1 MEIII
6 HRGSKQIGG
15 TCIEIRSDLTRLI
28 FDIGEELPDSNNP
41 EKVKAKLSVDDLFVD
56 SEISNRKI
64 DGIFISHNHGDHI
77 GLFET
82 VKDEIPIFIGK
93 TALEVQ
99 NTIFDFISKDR
110 KIVATDILKN
120 EVPIHINDFKV
131 TPYLIDHSA
140 FDAYGFLIECDNKKV
155 IYTGDFRRHG
165 TKGVLTERFSKN
177 GSTQQPDVLLIEGT
191 NIYKNDFIAEHENLI
206 GVKAETFMKKIHGNI
221 YVLQS
226 SANID
231 RIEQIQKACKNVN
244 RTLIIDIFTAHILSN
259 IPDGMFSDIRIF
271 YPFWL
276 TQKMHETPEGTK
288 KMNRFSKRKI
298 SKEEL
303 KSRRDLCILVRE
315 NMLFD
320 IEKRMDYSDSGLIYS
335 KWGGYKNDLKTK
347 RFLEF
352 FNSHKLETKS
362 LHTSGH
368 ADIQTIKDFVKDLNP
383 KKIIPVHTETP
394 EKYKEIFGDLV
405 SLLDDKIKL
414 KV

>member
-15 TCIEIRSDLTRLI
+15 TCIEIRSDKTRLI
-28 FDIGEELPDSNNP
+28 FDIGEELPDTGNP
-41 EKVKAKLSVDDLFVD
+41 EKVKTKLSVDDLFVD
-56 SEISNRKI
+56 SEITDRKI

-77 GLFET
+77 GLFEL
-82 VKDEIPIFIGK
+82 VKDEIPVFIGK

-110 KIVATDILKN
+110 KVVAAEILSN
-120 EVPIHINDFKV
+120 EVPIQINDFKV

-140 FDAYGFLIECDNKKV
+140 FDAYAFLIECDDKKV
-155 IYTGDFRRHG
+155 IYSGDFRRHG
-165 TKGVLTERFSKN
+165 TKRDFTERFSKN
-177 GSTQQPDVLLIEGT
+177 SRTHEPDVLLIEGT
-191 NIYKNDFIAEHENLI
+191 NIFRNDFTAEHEDVI
-206 GVKAETFMKKIHGNI
+206 GVKAEAFMKEINGNI
-221 YVLQS
+221 FVLQS

-231 RIEQIQKACKNVN
+231 RIEQLQKACKNAS
-244 RTLIIDIFTAHILSN
+244 RTLVIDIFTAHILSS
-259 IPDGMFSDIRIF
+259 IPDHTFSDIRIF

-276 TQKMHETPEGTK
+276 TKKMHETLDGTK
-288 KMNRFSKRKI
+288 KMNRFSRRKI
-298 SKEEL
+298 SKEDL
-303 KSRRDLCILVRE
+303 KTRRDLCILVRE

-320 IEKRMDYSDSGLIYS
+320 IEKRMDYTDSGLIYS
-335 KWGGYKNDLKTK
+335 KWEGYKKDLKTK

-383 KKIIPVHTETP
+383 KTIIPVHTETP
-394 EKYKEIFGDLV
+394 QKYKEIFGELV
-405 SLLDDKIKL
+405 SLIDDKIII

>member
-1 MEIII
+1 MDIII

-15 TCIEIRSDLTRLI
+15 TCIEIRSDITRLI
-28 FDIGEELPDSNNP
+28 FDIGEELPDPNNP
-41 EKVKAKLSVDDLFVD
+41 DKIKVKLSVDDLFVD

-110 KIVATDILKN
+110 KIVATEILKN
-120 EVPIHINDFKV
+120 EVPIHINDFKI

-140 FDAYGFLIECDNKKV
+140 FDAYGFLIECENKKV

-165 TKGVLTERFSKN
+165 TKGLLTGRFSKN
-177 GSTQQPDVLLIEGT
+177 SRTQEPDVLLIEGT
-191 NIYKNDFIAEHENLI
+191 NICKNDFTAEHEYTI
-206 GVKAETFMKKIHGNI
+206 SVKAEAFMQKINGNI

-231 RIEQIQKACKNVN
+231 RLEQIQKACKNVN
-244 RTLIIDIFTAHILSN
+244 RTLVIDIFTAHILSN
-259 IPDGMFSDIRIF
+259 IPDGAFSDIRIF

-276 TQKMHETPEGTK
+276 TRKMHETPEGTK
-288 KMNRFSKRKI
+288 KMNRFSRRKI
-298 SKEEL
+298 SKEDL
-303 KSRRDLCILVRE
+303 KTRRDLCILVRE

-320 IEKRMDYSDSGLIYS
+320 IENRMDYTDSGLIYS
-335 KWGGYKNDLKTK
+335 KWEGYKKDLKTK
-347 RFLEF
+347 RILDF
-352 FNSHKLETKS
+352 FKSHKLETKS

-368 ADIQTIKDFVKDLNP
+368 ADIQTIKAFVKDLNP
-383 KKIIPVHTETP
+383 RKIIPVHTETP

-405 SLLDDKIKL
+405 SLIDDKIII

>member
-1 MEIII
+1 MEIVI

-41 EKVKAKLSVDDLFVD
+41 EKVKAKLFVDDLFVD

-82 VKDEIPIFIGK
+82 IKDGIPIFIGK

-110 KIVATDILKN
+110 KIVATEILKN

-140 FDAYGFLIECDNKKV
+140 FDAYGFLIECENKKV

-165 TKGVLTERFSKN
+165 TKGVLTGRFSMN
-177 GSTQQPDVLLIEGT
+177 SRTYEPDVLLIEGT
-191 NIYKNDFIAEHENLI
+191 NIYRNDFTAENEDMI
-206 GVKAETFMKKIHGNI
+206 GVKAEAFMKKINGNI

-231 RIEQIQKACKNVN
+231 RIEQIQRACKNVN
-244 RTLIIDIFTAHILSN
+244 RTLVIDIFTAHILSN
-259 IPDGMFSDIRIF
+259 IPDDTFSDIRIF

-276 TQKMHETPEGTK
+276 TQKMHKTPEGTK
-288 KMNRFSKRKI
+288 MMNRFSKRKI

-303 KSRRDLCILVRE
+303 KIRRDLSILVRE

-320 IEKRMDYSDSGLIYS
+320 IKNRMDYRDSGLIYS
-335 KWGGYKNDLKTK
+335 KWEGYKIDIKTE
-347 RFLEF
+347 RFLDF
-352 FNSHKLETKS
+352 FKSHKLEIKS

-383 KKIIPVHTETP
+383 KTIIPVHTETP
-394 EKYKEIFGDLV
+394 EKYNELFGDLV
-405 SLLDDKIKL
+405 TLLDDKMIF